1 MYVLGRITQKLWTKF
16 DKIIAVY
23 CIWDQKYLNFELMAW
38 MLDPGNHGQES
49 IFDRFPSKFPGN
61 FMMGKCD

>member
-23 CIWDQKYLNFELMAW
+23 CIWDTEILEFRANGVDAGSRKPWTGIYF
-38 MLDPGNHGQES
+38 
-49 IFDRFPSKFPGN
+49 
-61 FMMGKCD
+61 